1 MVRYIVL
8 EPSPPKQGTHP
19 PAREGSVMS
28 HYVRPVV
35 VKRALGSPYGKIYS
49 VGTLSP

>member
-8 EPSPPKQGTHP
+8 EPSPLKQGTHP

-28 HYVRPVV
+28 HYVRLVV

-49 VGTLSP
+49 VGNLSP